1 MGICCS
7 VFIKTDVIQ
16 EFCIKLPNSVK
27 YIKYSDIDKTF
38 NEHENINDMLKNL
51 YKNKVWNNWIV
62 YNDQIEKIGI
72 QKTSK
77 GHCKG
82 IIAWNKSKIS
92 WLCHSTPNFP
102 KYFDGCNISE
112 LEKGEHIYGQSY
124 QYIEVHYSDNLLNS
138 IIQQITIMEAN
149 IYIEKY
155 DNCTDIHKNILS
167 IRYNTNTNY
176 NIKVDFNKI
185 YLSDKIIHIAKS
197 SKNNIDIYS
206 DYIAKKYNSIWY
218 IETWMRGLH
227 IEDCEERKTHHLI
240 KDISNLKYNSYKYNE
255 KQDHSKWG
263 ATKNMYWV
271 GDLNR
276 MTSQFRRG
284 GGGFLIKN
292 SDISCALMNLID
304 NENNNENNN

>member
-7 VFIKTDVIQ
+7 ICKKTTVIQ
-16 EFCIKLPNSVK
+16 EFCIKLPNGVK
-27 YIKYSDIDKTF
+27 YIKYSDTDKTF
-38 NEHENINDMLKNL
+38 NEHDDINEWLKNL
-51 YKNKVWNNWIV
+51 YKNSNYTSWIV
-62 YNDQIEKIGI
+62 YNDQIEKIGV
-72 QKTSK
+72 QQTNK

-82 IIAWNKSKIS
+82 IIAWNKDKIS

-102 KYFDGCNISE
+102 KYFDGCEISE

-155 DNCTDIHKNILS
+155 DSFTDIHKNILS

-176 NIKVDFNKI
+176 NTKIDFNKI
-185 YLSDKIIHIAKS
+185 YISDKIIHIAKS

-206 DYIAKKYNSIWY
+206 DYIAKEYNSIWY
-218 IETWMRGLH
+218 IETWIRGHKIL
-227 IEDCEERKTHHLI
+227 DDNEERKTHHLI
-240 KDISNLKYNSYKYNE
+240 RDISNLKYNSYEYNE

-263 ATKNMYWV
+263 ATKNLYWV

-276 MTSQFRRG
+276 MTSQFKRG

-292 SDISCALMNLID
+292 NNLSNALMNLID
-304 NENNNENNN
+304 K